1 MSRSPKPSEAD
12 LDLWHSLARTAKP
25 LKGRKPAPP
34 APKAVPPP
42 QPAAAKTPAP
52 MPPPSAPRRARP
64 GPPPIDRR
72 TADRLKRGIISI
84 DARLDLHGLTE
95 VAAFDALGSFI
106 RRAAAA
112 DRRHTLIITG
122 KGRDEPDLPGPI
134 PTRRRGVL
142 RQAVPR
148 WLAEPPLADLV
159 LGVGPAGPG
168 HGSDGA
174 LYVLLRRLKPRETR
188 R

>member
-1 MSRSPKPSEAD
+1 MSRSPKPVVVD
-12 LDLWHSLARTAKP
+12 LELWHSIARTAKP
-25 LKGRKPAPP
+25 LRGRKPAPP
-34 APKAVPPP
+34 APVVAKPAP
-42 QPAAAKTPAP
+42 PAAAPAS
-52 MPPPSAPRRARP
+52 PPPPKASASQRQRS

-72 TADRLKRGIISI
+72 TADRLKRGIIPI

-95 VAAFDALGSFI
+95 AAAFDALGGFI
-106 RRAAAA
+106 RRSAAAE
-112 DRRHTLIITG
+112 RRHTLVITG
-122 KGRDEPDLPGPI
+122 KGRDEPDEPGPI

-168 HGSDGA
+168 HGGNGA
-174 LYVLLRRLKPRETR
+174 LYVLLRRAKPRGAGR
-188 R
+188 